1 MKKILL
7 SILLGAS
14 ALCANSLADI
24 KQAGE
29 IRIGLQDSQPPFS
42 FDDNGTLKGF
52 EVDLANELVKN
63 LFGNKKIKIDF
74 IAVASKDRVPSLEQ
88 NKVDLIISKLT
99 VTKDRVQKVDFSY
112 PYYSVQIGV
121 LSRKDDNISRI
132 DQIAHKK
139 ILSVMGTTAEE
150 RFKNAGYE
158 IATCTDA
165 NECVARL
172 KAGEGI
178 GFADD
183 NTVVLGYARNDAAL
197 DAKIIN
203 LGKVDYIAVA
213 LSKGNTELL
222 DAVNSSLVK
231 MYKAKF
237 FHKAFDEDIK
247 PYYGGKIDKKHF
259 TLDEVYSLF

>member
-1 MKKILL
+1 MYL
-7 SILLGAS
+7 
-14 ALCANSLADI
+14 NSWYLP
-24 KQAGE
+24 
-29 IRIGLQDSQPPFS
+29 LPC
-42 FDDNGTLKGF
+42 
-52 EVDLANELVKN
+52 DLRPNN
-63 LFGNKKIKIDF
+63 
-74 IAVASKDRVPSLEQ
+74 P
-88 NKVDLIISKLT
+88 KL
-99 VTKDRVQKVDFSY
+99 
-112 PYYSVQIGV
+112 PYYR
-121 LSRKDDNISRI
+121 LHSRCRDRI
-132 DQIAHKK
+132 LAHKK
-139 ILSVMGTTAEE
+139 ILSVKGTTAEE
-150 RFKNAGYE
+150 HFKNAGYE

-183 NTVVLGYARNDAAL
+183 NTIVLGYARNDAAL

>member
-7 SILLGAS
+7 SILLGAG

-74 IAVASKDRVPSLEQ
+74 IPVASKDRVPSLEQ
-88 NKVDLIISKLT
+88 NKVDLIVSKLT

-139 ILSVMGTTAEE
+139 
-150 RFKNAGYE
+150 F
-158 IATCTDA
+158 
-165 NECVARL
+165 
-172 KAGEGI
+172 
-178 GFADD
+178 
-183 NTVVLGYARNDAAL
+183 
-197 DAKIIN
+197 
-203 LGKVDYIAVA
+203 
-213 LSKGNTELL
+213 
-222 DAVNSSLVK
+222 
-231 MYKAKF
+231 
-237 FHKAFDEDIK
+237 
-247 PYYGGKIDKKHF
+247 
-259 TLDEVYSLF
+259 